1 MPTWVTPFS
10 SSHARNAAR
19 SWRMVPKLRTS
30 LVGRRPAA
38 PRMTQATTEPWCTSS
53 PAARSISASM
63 ATSRGGGR
71 GAAGRKTEAG
81 PRADR
86 TDRSRPSVVPERGA
100 DRSLVRGRMPPT
112 HHRPPRVRHPTCWR
126 GGTLVHPGPIFSS
139 EAVRGMRWAS
149 LVHGALV
156 HGAGVGQHQLV
167 QLAEAVGDLPALEVD
182 DELAF
187 FHVDPAH
194 DAEVA

>member
-1 MPTWVTPFS
+1 
-10 SSHARNAAR
+10 
-19 SWRMVPKLRTS
+19 MVPKLRTS
-30 LVGRRPAA
+30 LLGRRPAA

-53 PAARSISASM
+53 PAARSISASI

-86 TDRSRPSVVPERGA
+86 TNRSRPSVVPERGA

-149 LVHGALV
+149 LVWRYCRALPAEV
-156 HGAGVGQHQLV
+156 RTTNGPHRYFLAAGLCERLRRHNHARRHRRRTSEVAFLPR
-167 QLAEAVGDLPALEVD
+167 AEAYCGATQTV
-182 DELAF
+182 
-187 FHVDPAH
+187 
-194 DAEVA
+194 